1 MNYVVLTS
9 IFEALR
15 KAHADASVK
24 AVVIT
29 GSAKAFSAGFDI
41 NEFASGNALD
51 DRVNEAFCELVESGS
66 KPAVAAVSGVAL
78 GGGCE
83 LAMACSAR
91 VATPAAKLGLP
102 ELQLGIIPG
111 FGGTQ
116 RLPRLVGVQQA
127 VQMTLTSKPIIA
139 AQAQKLG
146 LVDAVAESTQ
156 CVASLLAKY
165 VPTLQILALL
175 GAWHH
180 PDQSE

>member
-1 MNYVVLTS
+1 MQLLQTALPLQLHLRCAELLHPHVCRPCHAVLTS

-15 KAHADASVK
+15 KAHADPSVK

-51 DRVNEAFCELVESGS
+51 DRVNEAFCTLVESGP

-91 VATPAAKLGLP
+91 VATPTAKLGLP

-127 VQMTLTSKPIIA
+127 VQMTLTSKPVA
-139 AQAQKLG
+139 AAKAMEQG
-146 LVDAVAESTQ
+146 LVDAVEEA
-156 CVASLLAKY
+156 
-165 VPTLQILALL
+165 PR
-175 GAWHH
+175 
-180 PDQSE
+180 